1 MERTIGSKR
10 MCFKSIGE
18 YQLDE
23 AAQKC
28 KDLGASLP
36 LPRNDQEHADLIAT
50 ADALGVS
57 RIGLEICK

>member
-1 MERTIGSKR
+1 